1 MSYKKLTSVLQN
13 EEVLSSFSQNSSGKT
28 HKWKGIINTEFF
40 DLSET
45 GPKQASLDK
54 IADKIAIRFGML
66 KTLKKYIILE
76 FKNLILSL

>member
-66 KTLKKYIILE
+66 KTLKKNYFRIHKKIILY
-76 FKNLILSL
+76 L